1 MPFKDL
7 QESFEAFG
15 NWFAEAGNTEA
26 DYAEAGNAE
35 AGNTEAGNAEADNT
49 EAGNTEAGNAE
60 ALKHLQERSKVHAIE
75 GFAVESLWFCVWEIE
90 SKLLLGPQ

>member
-1 MPFKDL
+1 VPFKDL
-7 QESFEAFG
+7 QRALKLLVID
-15 NWFAEAGNTEA
+15 FAEAGNTEA

-49 EAGNTEAGNAE
+49 EAGNTEAGNTE

-75 GFAVESLWFCVWEIE
+75 GFAVESL
-90 SKLLLGPQ
+90 